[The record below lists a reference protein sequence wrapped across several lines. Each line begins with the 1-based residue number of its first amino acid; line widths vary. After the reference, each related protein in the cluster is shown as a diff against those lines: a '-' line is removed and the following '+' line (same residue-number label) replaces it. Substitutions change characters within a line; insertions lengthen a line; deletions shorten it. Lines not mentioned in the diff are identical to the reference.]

1 MAVITIAGAPK
12 HDRTS
17 YMPSRSKKAW
27 GGGEGLALSPKRTGC
42 VEKCTSRVRRVL
54 VRTRARSVESAESM
68 GGMVD

>member
-1 MAVITIAGAPK
+1 MREGG
-12 HDRTS
+12 R
-17 YMPSRSKKAW
+17 
-27 GGGEGLALSPKRTGC
+27 GGGEGGGGGGEWLALSPKRTGC

>member
-1 MAVITIAGAPK
+1 MDNQYSAEYYLVEKSIG
-12 HDRTS
+12 
-17 YMPSRSKKAW
+17 
-27 GGGEGLALSPKRTGC
+27 GVGGEWLALSPKRTGC

>member
-1 MAVITIAGAPK
+1 MIVLVTCHLDRKK
-12 HDRTS
+12 HG
-17 YMPSRSKKAW
+17 
-27 GGGEGLALSPKRTGC
+27 GGGEWLALSPKRTGC